1 MHTIGGILALSAVG
15 LAMAAA
21 SAGAGELKYRPVN
34 PSFGGDPF
42 NSSHLLGIAN
52 AINKF
57 EDPKSSTTSSA
68 TDATD
73 SFANTIQAS
82 VLSRVAS
89 QIADQ
94 IYGENAKTSGT
105 ASVGGTTLQWVQVN
119 GQIKLTLNNGKS
131 TQIIELPAY

>member
-1 MHTIGGILALSAVG
+1 MREIRKFPILSTALLVA
-15 LAMAAA
+15 LAGA
-21 SAGAGELKYRPVN
+21 AGAGELKYKPIN

-57 EDPKSSTTSSA
+57 EDPKSSTAATS
-68 TDATD
+68 D
-73 SFANTIQAS
+73 SLDTFASTIQAS

-105 ASVGGTTLQWVQVN
+105 ASVAGTTIQWTQVN
-119 GQIKLTLNNGKS
+119 GQIRLTLNNGKS
-131 TQIIELPAY
+131 TQIIEMPAY